1 MKKYSEFMQNVNIS
15 KDAQARVLQKAL
27 SANAKPV
34 RTPARRFIPAVAAAV
49 LVIGIGAFAAG
60 NLVTN
65 WYASS
70 SSNPDYTSLPTEKR
84 CVKDVGFEPILIS
97 EFSNGYKFADGSV
110 VKNELGGEDGSTVEK
125 FKSLDFRYKKGGDTL
140 YFTQEKYSAD
150 AEQAGEIAASKDGTD
165 YYFYSYKNKV
175 VPPDYKLTDED
186 KAAEESGEL
195 VFSYGSDEVRISTVS
210 TVRWQKGD
218 MHFSLMQIDGKLTKD
233 EMLDTAFE
241 AE

>member
-1 MKKYSEFMQNVNIS
+1 MQNVNIS
-15 KDAQARVLQKAL
+15 KDAQERVLQKAL
-27 SANAKPV
+27 SANGKPV
-34 RTPARRFIPAVAAAV
+34 RTPVKRFIPAIAAAV

-97 EFSNGYKFADGSV
+97 EFSNGYKFADGSI

-125 FKSLDFRYKKGGDTL
+125 FKSLVFRYKKGSDTL
-140 YFTQEKYSAD
+140 CFTQEKYSAD
-150 AEQAGEIAASKDGTD
+150 AE
-165 YYFYSYKNKV
+165 KN
-175 VPPDYKLTDED
+175 
-186 KAAEESGEL
+186 GEL

-218 MHFSLMQIDGKLTKD
+218 MHFSLMQIDGNLTED